1 MWPPVWDYRKSLEAR
16 KGMSTFSSRPSAESD
31 SRPLTLTRTL
41 WATRLLF
48 KVTKLGTSL
57 VVRGCD
63 STLLCRV
70 HPWLVS
76 EDSTCLWPRQQQ
88 CKQQKWH
95 CQKFRFA
102 YKSLQPSPTVCEP
115 TDCTPPGSFARGIL
129 QARIPEWAA
138 TPSSGGPSRPGV
150 EPSPLNPQMSPV
162 PLGQSN
168 RLNKDLKNGPHQK
181 KTNFILN
188 EVSKFMI
195 IIDSS
200 YRKGMH
206 SSCLSWKTKTKK
218 QSERKQ

>member
-16 KGMSTFSSRPSAESD
+16 KGKSTVSSRPSAESD

-63 STLLCRV
+63 STLLCRA

-102 YKSLQPSPTVCEP
+102 YEVTSAKPDCVRAHGLYPARLLRPRDSPGKNTRVGCHALLRGTFPAGDRTLTSHLSTLRCHQCHLGSPT
-115 TDCTPPGSFARGIL
+115 
-129 QARIPEWAA
+129 
-138 TPSSGGPSRPGV
+138 
-150 EPSPLNPQMSPV
+150 
-162 PLGQSN
+162 
-168 RLNKDLKNGPHQK
+168 
-181 KTNFILN
+181 
-188 EVSKFMI
+188 
-195 IIDSS
+195 DS
-200 YRKGMH
+200 
-206 SSCLSWKTKTKK
+206 TKT
-218 QSERKQ
+218 